1 MTPKEKAI
9 EIRHK
14 YIFTIFQVN
23 EDYEDVKNKLLI
35 QAKHFALIA
44 VDEIIKYTKE
54 IIMIYDLSFDVS
66 DSYWIQVKQEIEKL

>member
-9 EIRHK
+9 EIRDK

-23 EDYEDVKNKLLI
+23 ENYEDVKNKLLI

-44 VDEIIKYTKE
+44 VDEMIEQQQLQFESSLWSCVGYWKE
-54 IIMIYDLSFDVS
+54 
-66 DSYWIQVKQEIEKL
+66 VKHEIEKL